1 MGLWPS
7 SAVTWMKKTLGLSAS
22 AGQFCADTMWKMR
35 VSRSGLQSQPN
46 TAPSSPWLEMTLTK

>member
-1 MGLWPS
+1 
-7 SAVTWMKKTLGLSAS
+7 MKKTLGLSAS